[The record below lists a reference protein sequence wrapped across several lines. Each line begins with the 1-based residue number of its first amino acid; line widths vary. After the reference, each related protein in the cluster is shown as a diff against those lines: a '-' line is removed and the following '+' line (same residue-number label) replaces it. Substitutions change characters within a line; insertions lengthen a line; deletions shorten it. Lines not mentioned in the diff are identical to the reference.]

1 MMLVPNL
8 FSLRLLTKPKIQ
20 SNSFHTLKLCVT
32 IIRSFFHFDLL
43 ATKIGYQ
50 NNDNNDD
57 DNDNIGNYNDIN
69 KFDDDNGGDSEKF
82 SADQQREEYDKLERQ
97 KLITSEF
104 NKRRRN
110 TDKLIQVSKN
120 LINNF
125 L

>member
-1 MMLVPNL
+1 MRYNH
-8 FSLRLLTKPKIQ
+8 SI
-20 SNSFHTLKLCVT
+20 
-32 IIRSFFHFDLL
+32 FFHFDLL